1 MGGVSSIHVT
11 KSSTNCAYL
20 AKPCAA
26 LFPSLLVW
34 RVLNWLNICMWCMV
48 PAIILAIAGE
58 GSDSPLCS
66 WANQLAVTFKN
77 YLMETNIFGKYD
89 SLLQCFRFDFQRS
102 QWELQ
107 LLTHGSNHQALVISC
122 YHTNSAPFVFRKNSP
137 IHIHL
142 IPSIA
147 CGEKFCKLIIWRDKT
162 KTKEN
167 HEDDNGMKWQ
177 SILWE

>member
-1 MGGVSSIHVT
+1 MCCLVS
-11 KSSTNCAYL
+11 
-20 AKPCAA
+20 
-26 LFPSLLVW
+26 FPSCVVSFKLAQHLHV
-34 RVLNWLNICMWCMV
+34 VYGSCNNISNSWGGIWFL
-48 PAIILAIAGE
+48 PY
-58 GSDSPLCS
+58 S

-122 YHTNSAPFVFRKNSP
+122 YHTNSAPFVFWKNSP